1 MEKYEIQGAKGGEFK
16 PYQTINFIERII
28 EGIDPLE
35 VDEFNMIA
43 GRLFKWLKLAV
54 ENRKADIIRRRA
66 LIHKEREERDSKIKA
81 KQEREAKRQL
91 DLKEA
96 KEKFAEDNK
105 DDIEAYNAY
114 IKMKE
119 GGGDEYN
126 EEEDEEAEEKNK
138 EPPKLPEFNEEEFL
152 AKFDEEFPE
161 IVIMDQ
167 TDNDID
173 NDWILTEE
181 EYDAEVQKFW
191 STRQEG

>member
-1 MEKYEIQGAKGGEFK
+1 
-16 PYQTINFIERII
+16 
-28 EGIDPLE
+28 
-35 VDEFNMIA
+35 MIA

-54 ENRKADIIRRRA
+54 DNRKADIVRRRA

-81 KQEREAKRQL
+81 KEEREAKRQL

-105 DDIEAYNAY
+105 DEIEVYNNY
-114 IKMKE
+114 IKMKD

-152 AKFDEEFPE
+152 TKFDEEFPE
-161 IVIMDQ
+161 VVIMD
-167 TDNDID
+167 
-173 NDWILTEE
+173 
-181 EYDAEVQKFW
+181 
-191 STRQEG
+191 